1 MKLVI
6 ALAALLVAALI
17 TLVIWMRA
25 GGEEPS
31 ARVTGT
37 PRQPAAQPSSEK
49 SPSSRPAAET
59 DGDKPPAGKGA
70 GRRSDGPVYKA
81 GDVTIHDRRPAG
93 SPPLDPT
100 REFTPVEGRRITR
113 EYARTVVDRMEPA
126 AKQCLASSL
135 PAEARAASGEKT
147 KLLTEMTVEVKNGSL
162 TVSNV
167 GAKVAGLEDSVVAPT
182 VECLR
187 QQMVGTKL
195 DAAGQPDVAS
205 YSITTYYSP

>member
-17 TLVIWMRA
+17 ALVLWLQL
-25 GGEEPS
+25 GGKEPNATVAS
-31 ARVTGT
+31 A
-37 PRQPAAQPSSEK
+37 PRRPAAQPSSE
-49 SPSSRPAAET
+49 STPSSRPAAET
-59 DGDKPPAGKGA
+59 NGDKAPADKGT
-70 GRRSDGPVYKA
+70 GRRDGPVYKA

-113 EYARTVVDRMEPA
+113 EYGRTVVDRMEPV

-135 PAEARAASGEKT
+135 PAEARAPSGEKT

-167 GAKVAGLEDSVVAPT
+167 SAKVAGLEDSVVAPT

-187 QQMVGTKL
+187 RQMVGTKL

>member
-6 ALAALLVAALI
+6 ALATLLVAALI
-17 TLVIWMRA
+17 ALVLWMRA
-25 GGEEPS
+25 GGKEPS
-31 ARVTGT
+31 APDARA
-37 PRQPAAQPSSEK
+37 PRQPSAQPSSQ
-49 SPSSRPAAET
+49 STPSSRPAAET
-59 DGDKPPAGKGA
+59 DGDEPPAGKST
-70 GRRSDGPVYKA
+70 GRRDGPVYKA

-100 REFTPVEGRRITR
+100 REFTPVEGKRITR

-135 PAEARAASGEKT
+135 PTEARPANGEKT

-167 GAKVAGLEDSVVAPT
+167 GAKVAGLEDSVIAPT